1 MLPVL
6 LINYTTERRQS
17 RWMDVLKVFFPKK
30 KNIEEQDKHFYA
42 CMHHGPT

>member
-1 MLPVL
+1 
-6 LINYTTERRQS
+6 
-17 RWMDVLKVFFPKK
+17 MDVLKVFFPKK